1 LFMKCWIVNAAI
13 LMVPCAGVLD
23 AADPQLLN
31 LVMPDAKIL
40 AGVNVDQAKTSQFGQ
55 YVITQIQAQ
64 DPHFQEF
71 VAETGFN
78 PTTDLDELL
87 VVSNGTGK
95 TAAHLTLAC
104 GTFNADSID
113 AAAKASG
120 ATSEVY
126 NGVTIVENSKHG
138 DGFAFLNNTHCLLR
152 PASQI
157 AIAGDIA
164 SVKAAI
170 DRQSAP
176 STLPTSLLATVNV
189 LSTTEDAWGISEVPP
204 PALKPPADAPNLP
217 TVPPNTF
224 QNITQSTGGVKFG
237 PQVVLNAQLLANT
250 APDATAA
257 ANILEFLTNLGEMR
271 FQQNAQALAALKS
284 VVISASGNTVTI
296 SASIPEA
303 QVEALAEIGHNH
315 AIEPGAQPK
324 SQGRQQ
330 QRF

>member
-40 AGVNVDQAKTSQFGQ
+40 AGVNVDQAKTSPFGQ
-55 YVITQIQAQ
+55 YVIAQVQAQ

-71 VAETGFN
+71 VAETGFD
-78 PTTDLDELL
+78 PTKDLDELL
-87 VVSNGTGK
+87 VASNGTAK
-95 TAAHLTLAC
+95 TAAHLTLAR

-113 AAAKASG
+113 AAAKAGG

-126 NGVTIVENSKHG
+126 NGVIIVENSKHG
-138 DGFAFLNNTHCLLR
+138 DGFAFLNGTL
-152 PASQI
+152 

-176 STLPTSLLATVNV
+176 STLPASLLVAVNQ

-204 PALKPPADAPNLP
+204 PALKPPANAPNLP

-224 QNITQSTGGVKFG
+224 QNITQATGGVKFG
-237 PQVVLNAQLLANT
+237 AQVVFNAQLLANT
-250 APDATAA
+250 APDATAV
-257 ANILEFLTNLGEMR
+257 ANILQFLTNLGEMR
-271 FQQNAQALAALKS
+271 FQQNAQALAALKQ
-284 VVISASGNTVTI
+284 VMISTDGNTVSV
-296 SASIPEA
+296 SAIIPET
-303 QVEALAEIGHNH
+303 QVEALAQMRQNH
-315 AIEPGAQPK
+315 ATQPGVQPK
-324 SQGRQQ
+324 SQGGQ

>member
-13 LMVPCAGVLD
+13 LMAPCAGLLD

-40 AGVNVDQAKTSQFGQ
+40 AGVNVDQAKTSPFGQ
-55 YVITQIQAQ
+55 YVIAQIQAQ

-71 VAETGFN
+71 VAETGFD
-78 PTTDLDELL
+78 PTKDLDELL
-87 VVSNGTGK
+87 IASNGTGK
-95 TAAHLTLAC
+95 TAAHLTLAR
-104 GTFNADSID
+104 GTFNADSIG
-113 AAAKASG
+113 AAAKAGG

-138 DGFAFLNNTHCLLR
+138 DGFAFLNGTL
-152 PASQI
+152 

-176 STLPTSLLATVNV
+176 STLPASLLVAVNQ

-204 PALKPPADAPNLP
+204 PALKPPANAPNLP
-217 TVPPNTF
+217 TIPPNTF
-224 QNITQSTGGVKFG
+224 QNITQATGGVKFG
-237 PQVVLNAQLLANT
+237 AQVVFNAQLLANT
-250 APDATAA
+250 APDATAV

-284 VVISASGNTVTI
+284 VVINASGNTVAI

-303 QVEALAEIGHNH
+303 QVEALAQARHNH
-315 AIEPGAQPK
+315 AIEPSAQPK
-324 SQGRQQ
+324 SQGQQQ